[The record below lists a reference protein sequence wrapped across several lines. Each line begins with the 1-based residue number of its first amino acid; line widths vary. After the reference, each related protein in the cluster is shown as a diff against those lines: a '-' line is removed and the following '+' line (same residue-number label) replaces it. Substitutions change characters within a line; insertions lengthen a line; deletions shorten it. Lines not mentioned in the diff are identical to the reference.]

1 MKETE
6 NIIVKKTFD
15 FAADIIDLHISL
27 TEVKHFVLAK
37 QVIRSGTSI
46 GANVRESQRAVS
58 KPDFENKL
66 GIALKEAEET
76 EYWLDLIDFKVMR
89 VNQKLKSDLIEII
102 KILTAI
108 IVSSKRK
115 N

>member
-46 GANVRESQRAVS
+46 GANVR
-58 KPDFENKL
+58 
-66 GIALKEAEET
+66 
-76 EYWLDLIDFKVMR
+76 
-89 VNQKLKSDLIEII
+89 
-102 KILTAI
+102 
-108 IVSSKRK
+108 
-115 N
+115 

>member
-1 MKETE
+1 M
-6 NIIVKKTFD
+6 
-15 FAADIIDLHISL
+15 
-27 TEVKHFVLAK
+27 
-37 QVIRSGTSI
+37 
-46 GANVRESQRAVS
+46 S